1 MSISVVIN
9 TCDAEEHLATVLSH
23 LKGFDEI
30 VVCDMQSTDRTR
42 EIAAEAGCRVIT
54 HERLPYKEPARDF
67 AIRRASNDWVLVLD
81 PDEIVTA
88 GLERY
93 LRKFTADCG
102 DICGLYIPRKNYFMN
117 RFRRATYPDYKLR
130 FFRKSVT
137 SWPHDIHS
145 TPKVKGK
152 LRKIPANRQDLALI
166 HIPADMEG
174 AIERINRYSTVEA
187 AESRGTRVTL
197 PGLLIKP
204 FLVFFNAYIMH
215 GGFSYGLPGF
225 AAATNR
231 AFHLYA
237 RMAKIYEANAMDK
250 FDLREEEK
258 FPEVD
263 EKL

>member
-67 AIRRASNDWVLVLD
+67 AIRRASNDWVLVLH

-93 LRKFTADCG
+93 LRTFT
-102 DICGLYIPRKNYFMN
+102 
-117 RFRRATYPDYKLR
+117 RFCRSTYPDYKLR